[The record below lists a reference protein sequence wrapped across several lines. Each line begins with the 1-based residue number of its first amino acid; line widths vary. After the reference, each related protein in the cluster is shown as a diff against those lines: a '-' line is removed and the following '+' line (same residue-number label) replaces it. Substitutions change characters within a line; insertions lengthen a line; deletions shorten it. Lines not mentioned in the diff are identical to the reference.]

1 MNKINSHL
9 FTVVGFP
16 AKRGS
21 EPKRHKQ
28 KSFAERWF
36 GKRRN
41 KKEEKENEKNGE
53 TSSRLLNLQTE
64 YRKRFS
70 GKLLAQLKTEC
81 HELLNLDESDAIER
95 HVTAVVTSKHL

>member
-9 FTVVGFP
+9 FIVVGFP

-36 GKRRN
+36 GKRRS

-53 TSSRLLNLQTE
+53 T
-64 YRKRFS
+64 
-70 GKLLAQLKTEC
+70 
-81 HELLNLDESDAIER
+81 
-95 HVTAVVTSKHL
+95 